1 MILQT
6 AFSPEFRRPI
16 HKTSAR
22 GPTKEPPTSPSSL
35 IFFFTPFENIIH
47 RTTFRGRKRRTWFSV
62 IRTWKYLAKLHSANN
77 QRRPSFV
84 QWEEVRGGERIC
96 NKTRTRRSMLLFS
109 TLLLSLSAPL
119 LLCFRV
125 IAYSGWR
132 FFFLKF
138 SAKLCQ
144 SNWRRLWFF
153 QSWWRRVPTAGWMNE
168 SLGQNGNNRKKISG

>member
-109 TLLLSLSAPL
+109 TLLLSLSISAPPL
-119 LLCFRV
+119 LSRHRLLWLEVFHFE
-125 IAYSGWR
+125 I
-132 FFFLKF
+132 F
-138 SAKLCQ
+138 SETLSVKLT
-144 SNWRRLWFF
+144 
-153 QSWWRRVPTAGWMNE
+153 PTLILSVVMTPGPDCWMNE
-168 SLGQNGNNRKKISG
+168 WKFRTKWE

>member
-77 QRRPSFV
+77 QRRPSRERKWGAERGFV
-84 QWEEVRGGERIC
+84 TKHVRVEAC
-96 NKTRTRRSMLLFS
+96 FCFPLSCS
-109 TLLLSLSAPL
+109 LSLLRSSSAFASSPTLVGGFSFWNFQRNFVSQTDADFDSFSRDDAGSRL
-119 LLCFRV
+119 LDE
-125 IAYSGWR
+125 
-132 FFFLKF
+132 
-138 SAKLCQ
+138 
-144 SNWRRLWFF
+144 
-153 QSWWRRVPTAGWMNE
+153 WM
-168 SLGQNGNNRKKISG
+168 KV